1 MQSKQNPLSYLA
13 VAGGTLL
20 FYMCAIPIADALSTW
35 IQTAIGAKV
44 SKLQYTIAQDQE
56 ETADIADRVNGTGSV
71 QAIGFHVAPNEYE
84 VEYEEN

>member
-71 QAIGFHVAPNEYE
+71 QAIGFHVSPNEYE

>member
-35 IQTAIGAKV
+35 AQTAIGAKV

-56 ETADIADRVNGTGSV
+56 ETADIADRVNGTGPV
-71 QAIGFHVAPNEYE
+71 QAIGFNVAPNEYE